1 MPEPFATVYAR
12 RVTLEAKH
20 RKTVWTAW
28 TALTDQ
34 VDVAA
39 VVASLDSW
47 LSAPVGVVE
56 AAADPTPG
64 IAASIAAQ
72 QQLQR
77 ETDARTAL
85 RLVVE
90 DALTE
95 AEAQGTA
102 DAEQLVAEV
111 RGALTAE
118 FDLAFQDAM
127 DALAE
132 GEGFDAAASD
142 WLDEVV
148 GGYARDVGRAIA
160 DGIEQG
166 LGRDALEGLV
176 ADVLGDSR
184 GVGVLLDYAIAN
196 ALSDGALRVYADE
209 NVARVD
215 FFTAG
220 DDRVDDECVTA
231 EVGSPYALADAPK
244 PALHVGCRCMLAPSD
259 EGMGTSGW
267 DAVQSLIE
275 QTSEGGD

>member
-1 MPEPFATVYAR
+1 MPEPFTTVYDR
-12 RVTLEAKH
+12 RVKLEKKH
-20 RKTVWTAW
+20 RTAIWTAW
-28 TALTDQ
+28 TTMASE
-34 VDVAA
+34 VDVAD
-39 VVASLDSW
+39 VVASVDSW
-47 LSAPVGVVE
+47 LAAPDSVA

-64 IAASIAAQ
+64 LAASIAAQ
-72 QQLQR
+72 QQLAR
-77 ETDARTAL
+77 ETEARAQL
-85 RLVVE
+85 RLVVA
-90 DALTE
+90 DALRE

-111 RGALTAE
+111 RGTVTVE

-127 DALAE
+127 DALGDGA
-132 GEGFDAAASD
+132 GFDETASE
-142 WLDEVV
+142 WIDEVI

-166 LGRDALEGLV
+166 LGRDALEQLV
-176 ADVLGDSR
+176 TGVLGDSR
-184 GVGVLLDYAIAN
+184 GVGVLVDYAIAN